1 MTGIGG
7 VGSVAQVQNV
17 LATTDLSA
25 FNIVLPVDVTS
36 RLQSWATRQKV
47 NYASIVSLIAADFLS
62 IKDWENQIQ
71 LYSAANAVQLSGPH
85 TAISSLVKLNTL
97 FKASSLVPDAT
108 LGLSVGLFL
117 ETLEAFSTVFSAQ
130 PELIQNAASLS
141 DSLGVS

>member
-1 MTGIGG
+1 
-7 VGSVAQVQNV
+7 
-17 LATTDLSA
+17 
-25 FNIVLPVDVTS
+25 
-36 RLQSWATRQKV
+36 
-47 NYASIVSLIAADFLS
+47 
-62 IKDWENQIQ
+62 
-71 LYSAANAVQLSGPH
+71 
-85 TAISSLVKLNTL
+85 VKLNTL